1 VPELSPPP
9 VPLLCAQEVDANTI
23 VATTIAIIAIHFAIF
38 TSLLSGPFSHL
49 RIRDSAP
56 QAQEWY
62 GLNLTLRRMRCIN
75 SS

>member
-9 VPLLCAQEVDANTI
+9 VPLLCAQEADANTI
-23 VATTIAIIAIHFAIF
+23 VAATIAIIAIHFAIF
-38 TSLLSGPFSHL
+38 TSLLSRPFCHP
-49 RIRDSAP
+49 RIRDTAL

-62 GLNLTLRRMRCIN
+62 GLNLTLWRMRCIN